1 MTRFWVRCKIWT
13 LLQAWITYWSSILVL
28 VHLSDL
34 RCFASIRGWEE
45 LMVSGH
51 IASENAWRFLTTSPR
66 SARHHHFWT
75 RCSSTRESRN
85 GFRLSRQVSFSANGC
100 LLSTTCFK
108 LLFTIQCF
116 LHFYLVEISL
126 NFQGDQPSWSEAGIT
141 GQSFVIGGKT
151 LLPAGPNATTASCP
165 DFSKHFFV
173 SV

>member
-1 MTRFWVRCKIWT
+1 MREGF
-13 LLQAWITYWSSILVL
+13 LPQAPVLPDITTFEP
-28 VHLSDL
+28 D
-34 RCFASIRGWEE
+34 A
-45 LMVSGH
+45 
-51 IASENAWRFLTTSPR
+51 AQ
-66 SARHHHFWT
+66 
-75 RCSSTRESRN
+75 RESQGMVL
-85 GFRLSRQVSFSANGC
+85 GFPCQVSFSANGC